1 MTLTVSADPPVERR
15 SIVVPAVLTDIA
27 YGLSLP
33 LVLLLAWGKLVAL
46 RLASATDPAGAPGGL
61 GNSG

>member
-33 LVLLLAWGKLVAL
+33 LVLLLAWESSSRFGWLPQ
-46 RLASATDPAGAPGGL
+46 TDPAGAPGGL